1 MSDIG
6 NHIETVAKALL
17 GEPNAKLSS
26 AAELRWGSHGS
37 MSVDLKKG
45 TWFDHEA
52 EQGGGVVDLLR
63 RDNPDANIN
72 EKLKELGIDTGQT
85 NGSAKASH
93 VATYSYTDQDGVVT
107 YEVLRYEPKTFRQR
121 RIIDGRAVWG
131 LGDTEPL
138 PYRLPD
144 IVNNPSKPILIVEGE
159 KDADNLA
166 GLGFVATC
174 NSGGAGKW
182 AESLNQY
189 FEGRNV
195 IILPDND
202 AAGEAHVRTL
212 LGNLQ
217 GTANRIKVVRLPVA
231 EKGDVSDWI
240 RAGGDSSQL
249 KALIKAQEVIN
260 ELVTPLP
267 VLTLQDIERL
277 PPVEWLVE
285 GLIPDRS
292 LSMMYGEPG
301 CGKTFIALDMGL
313 SVSHSKEWQ
322 DQAVIGGQV
331 VYVAGEGVGGLK
343 KRITAWH
350 KHHVKDAR
358 ASFIVVPSSVDLMD
372 EFNTQDLHTTIKA
385 ASSGPV
391 RLVIFDT
398 LARSMTGDEN
408 SSQDIGQAVRAMDQV
423 REAFNCAVMAIHHSG
438 KDSSR
443 GARGSSAILGAVDAS
458 LRVERVGDA
467 VSLTVEKQKDAEM
480 MPPVWMDSISI
491 ELADNPLALENETSL
506 VLRRSDKG
514 PGKSKEQNL
523 RPAQRLVLDSLN
535 EALGTSGEKS
545 PGGENYPIG
554 VKVVNESAWRRIAL
568 LQSISTGNP
577 DAERKAFARA
587 ADVLI
592 QRKIVGKWGSYVWKR
607 ST

>member
-1 MSDIG
+1 MADIG
-6 NHIETVAKALL
+6 EHIETVAKALL

-26 AAELRWGSHGS
+26 EGELRWGSHGS

-63 RDNPDANIN
+63 RDNPDANIG
-72 EKLKELGIDTGQT
+72 EKLKELGIDTGQA

-93 VATYSYTDQDGVVT
+93 VATYSYTDSDGVVT

-144 IVNNPSKPILIVEGE
+144 IVNNPAKPILIVEGE

-202 AAGEAHVRTL
+202 EAGEAHVRTL

-277 PPVEWLVE
+277 PPV
-285 GLIPDRS
+285 
-292 LSMMYGEPG
+292 
-301 CGKTFIALDMGL
+301 
-313 SVSHSKEWQ
+313 
-322 DQAVIGGQV
+322 
-331 VYVAGEGVGGLK
+331 
-343 KRITAWH
+343 
-350 KHHVKDAR
+350 
-358 ASFIVVPSSVDLMD
+358 
-372 EFNTQDLHTTIKA
+372 
-385 ASSGPV
+385 
-391 RLVIFDT
+391 
-398 LARSMTGDEN
+398 
-408 SSQDIGQAVRAMDQV
+408 
-423 REAFNCAVMAIHHSG
+423 
-438 KDSSR
+438 
-443 GARGSSAILGAVDAS
+443 
-458 LRVERVGDA
+458 
-467 VSLTVEKQKDAEM
+467 
-480 MPPVWMDSISI
+480 
-491 ELADNPLALENETSL
+491 
-506 VLRRSDKG
+506 
-514 PGKSKEQNL
+514 
-523 RPAQRLVLDSLN
+523 
-535 EALGTSGEKS
+535 
-545 PGGENYPIG
+545 
-554 VKVVNESAWRRIAL
+554 
-568 LQSISTGNP
+568 
-577 DAERKAFARA
+577 
-587 ADVLI
+587 
-592 QRKIVGKWGSYVWKR
+592 
-607 ST
+607 